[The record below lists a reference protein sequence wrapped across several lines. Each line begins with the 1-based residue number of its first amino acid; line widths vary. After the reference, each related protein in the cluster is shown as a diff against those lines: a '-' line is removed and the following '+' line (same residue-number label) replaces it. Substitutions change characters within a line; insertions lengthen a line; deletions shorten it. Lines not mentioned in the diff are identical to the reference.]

1 MAPRQKIA
9 PSQKLEGRLLARG
22 LLAGGAGGLTAFIFA
37 RVLAEPVIQRAID
50 YESGR
55 DEAQSA
61 LDRAAGLA
69 VAAEGH
75 DPFSRHVQRNA
86 GIGVGMVLFGIAM
99 GALVAVAYA
108 LCLGRTGKIRPRPLA
123 LLVAA
128 FGFLTVYLVP
138 FAKYPANPPAIGHSE
153 TIRARGSLFL
163 TVMLV
168 GLVTAV
174 LAVAIGQHLA
184 KRFGSWNASLLA
196 GGGFLAVMIVLFVA
210 LPPLGHLHANVAEY
224 GRQRTETPLPLKDAN
239 GTIVFPGFP
248 ADVLA
253 EFRVY
258 SVAAQLILWSVIG
271 IVFAPLAERVVSGKR
286 AGPAAQPEF
295 VPAAH

>member
-1 MAPRQKIA
+1 MEK
-9 PSQKLEGRLLARG
+9 RLIARG
-22 LLAGGAGGLTAFIFA
+22 LLAGGAGGLAAFIFA
-37 RVLAEPVIQRAID
+37 RIMAEPVIQRAID

-61 LDRAAGLA
+61 LDRAAGMAMRLQ
-69 VAAEGH
+69 GH
-75 DPFSRHVQRNA
+75 DPFSRHVQRTA

-99 GALVAVAYA
+99 GALLAVAYA
-108 LCLGRTGKIRPRPLA
+108 LCLGRTGKVRPRPLA
-123 LLVAA
+123 LLVAGA
-128 FGFLTVYLVP
+128 GFVAIYLVP

-153 TIRARGSLFL
+153 TIRSRGTLFL

-168 GLVTAV
+168 GL
-174 LAVAIGQHLA
+174 LALILALAIGQHLA

-196 GGGFLAVMIVLFVA
+196 GGGYLAVLIVLFLV

-224 GRQRTETPLPLKDAN
+224 GRQATETPLPLTDAN

-258 SVAAQLILWSVIG
+258 SVAAQLIMWSTIG
-271 IVFAPLAERVVSGKR
+271 IVFAPLAERVVNGKR
-286 AGPAAQPEF
+286 APRAEPAL
-295 VPAAH
+295 VPAAF

>member
-1 MAPRQKIA
+1 MAPCQKI
-9 PSQKLEGRLLARG
+9 EIRLIARG
-22 LLAGGAGGLTAFIFA
+22 LLAGGAGGLTAFVFA
-37 RVLAEPVIQRAID
+37 RIMAEPVIQKAID

-61 LDRAAGLA
+61 LDRAAGMA
-69 VAAEGH
+69 MGPEGH
-75 DPFSRHVQRNA
+75 DPFTRHVQRNA

-108 LCLGRTGKIRPRPLA
+108 LCLGRTGKVRPRPLA

-128 FGFLTVYLVP
+128 AGFLAIYLAP
-138 FAKYPANPPAIGHSE
+138 FAKYPANPPAIGHAE
-153 TIRARGSLFL
+153 TIRSRGSLFL
-163 TVMLV
+163 TVLLV
-168 GLVTAV
+168 GLLALI

-184 KRFGSWNASLLA
+184 TKFGTWNGSLLA
-196 GGGFLAVMIVLFVA
+196 GGGYLTVMVVLFLV

-224 GRQRTETPLPLKDAN
+224 GRHATETPLPLTDAN
-239 GTIVFPGFP
+239 GNIVFPGFP

-258 SVAAQLILWSVIG
+258 SVAAQLIMWSTIG
-271 IVFAPLAERVVSGKR
+271 IVFAPLAERVVTGRTVRR
-286 AGPAAQPEF
+286 AQAPEP
-295 VPAAH
+295 VPAAI